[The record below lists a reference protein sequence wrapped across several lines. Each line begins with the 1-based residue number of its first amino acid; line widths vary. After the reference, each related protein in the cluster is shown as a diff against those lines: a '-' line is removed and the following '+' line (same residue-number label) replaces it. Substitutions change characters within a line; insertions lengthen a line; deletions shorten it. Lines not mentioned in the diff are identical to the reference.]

1 LGTVAGSELLL
12 GNFGFGTN
20 NSQSLAISAYRTAA
34 GTTFTDTALILGM
47 NVDVSKRPSGNFIS
61 IHGNG
66 NVGIGDAAPGFKLSV
81 NGNAWVASGISTG
94 GDIYMSSGKRLAN
107 ADGALYLSTLTAQP
121 TIFQTNGAESMRIS
135 ATGNVGINNAT
146 PGFPLTMANTLG
158 DKIAL
163 WSGTGS
169 TSYGFGIQGSLLQI
183 HTDSSAADVAFGHGT
198 SAAMVETMRI
208 KGNGNVGIGTA
219 SPAYKFDVAG
229 AAHVTENLTLDSQ
242 LLMANGGHI
251 YAKNTAGI
259 YEDCFWPRA
268 DNGTYINYGTNG
280 FHIRN
285 NASTNTMTMTHSG
298 IVSINGGSSVGRLN
312 VGGGLASTSIV
323 YLALMNTYGADQS
336 DRTNNFTPSIWAD
349 KEIVASTYIVVSD
362 GRIKAELHPTD
373 SLKDLQTLMG
383 IEVTDYHFKDKIAN
397 GNGPQKK
404 VIAQQVEKVYPQAVF
419 QTTGVVPDLYNKAA
433 VKDGWV
439 ELATDLKKGER
450 VKLIGKTEQS
460 VHEVLEVRDGAFR
473 PDGQVDD
480 EQVFVYG
487 REVKDFRT
495 VDYDAIA
502 MLNVSATQEMKREKD
517 AEIQA
522 LARQL
527 KEKDAKI
534 AVLEAKV
541 AAQDKRSTAQADE
554 VASQNSR
561 LVALEKLMNQA
572 GAPET
577 VSIKLGDP

>member
-1 LGTVAGSELLL
+1 
-12 GNFGFGTN
+12 
-20 NSQSLAISAYRTAA
+20 
-34 GTTFTDTALILGM
+34 
-47 NVDVSKRPSGNFIS
+47 
-61 IHGNG
+61 
-66 NVGIGDAAPGFKLSV
+66 
-81 NGNAWVASGISTG
+81 
-94 GDIYMSSGKRLAN
+94 
-107 ADGALYLSTLTAQP
+107 
-121 TIFQTNGAESMRIS
+121 MRIS

-146 PGFPLTMANTLG
+146 PGFPLTMASTLG

-163 WSGTGS
+163 YSGPGS
-169 TSYGFGIQGSLLQI
+169 TSYGFGIQGGLLQI
-183 HTDSSAADVAFGHGT
+183 HTDTSVADVAFGHGT

-208 KGNGNVGIGTA
+208 KGNGNVGIGTS

-404 VIAQQVEKVYPQAVF
+404 VIAQQVEEVYPQAVF

-522 LARQL
+522 LDRQL